1 MADKFPSQA
10 QVVIVGGGIV
20 GCSVA
25 YHLTKLGWTDVVLL
39 ERGTLTCGTTWHAAG
54 LVGQVRATYNLT
66 QLARYGTELYA
77 KLEEETGQATG
88 FKQNGSVA
96 VARTEQRMVE
106 LKRGLSMGRCFG
118 VEVQLIS
125 LKEAGELWPLMRT
138 DDLVGAIFVPK
149 DGQTNP
155 TDTTMALAK
164 GARQGGARII
174 EHVKVTGIHRRNG
187 TVTGVA
193 TERGDIAAEVVVN
206 CGGMWGREI
215 GRMAGVTVPLYGAEH
230 MHIVTTPIEG
240 VTPELPTLRD
250 YDGRVYFREDA
261 GKIMMG
267 GFEPVAKPRDV
278 DSVPDDY
285 EFGELDE
292 DWDHFQI
299 LMEAGLE
306 RVPVLESAQI
316 RDFLTGIES
325 FTPDNRYMLGEA
337 PELRNFFVAA
347 GFNSIGIAS
356 AAGAGKAV
364 AEWIVEGEPTMDL
377 WDVDIRRCFKFQ
389 GNPRYLR
396 DRTVEILGLLYDMH
410 WPFRQPE
417 SARLVRCSPLHDRL
431 KARGACFGVVAGW
444 ERPNWYAPEGVEPK
458 YEYSYGRQNWFPY
471 WAEEHMAVREA
482 VGLFDQTSFAKIL
495 LQGPDAE
502 AVMQRI
508 CANDVA
514 VPPGKVVYTA
524 MLNNRGGIECDLTV
538 TRLREDCYWIVTS
551 AATMV
556 HDFDWIKR
564 NIAEDARVTLADV
577 TSAHAVIGL
586 MGPRSRELL
595 SRVTGADLS
604 NEAFPFATAQEIN
617 VGHALVRAVRI
628 SYVGELGWEIYIPSE
643 FATSVYDA
651 IVAEGAAFGLRH
663 AGYHAM
669 DSLRSEKGYRSWG
682 HDISCEDT
690 PLEAG
695 LAFAVAFEKNAPFI
709 GRDALLQQRER
720 PLAKRLV
727 LFTVDDAEALLYHDE
742 PIWRDGALVGRIT
755 SGSYG
760 HTLGHAVGMGY
771 VCHPEGVDKAFIEGG
786 RFEVEIAAER
796 VPATAHLRPPY
807 DPKSKR
813 VRA

>member
-1 MADKFPSQA
+1 MTDKFPSQA

-88 FKQNGSVA
+88 FKQNGSIA
-96 VARTEQRMVE
+96 VARTEERMVE

-138 DDLVGAIFVPK
+138 DDLAGAIFVPK

-174 EHVKVTGIHRRNG
+174 EHVKVVGIHRRNG
-187 TVTGVA
+187 TATGVA

-337 PELRNFFVAA
+337 PELRNFFVAT

-471 WAEEHMAVREA
+471 WAEEHMAV
-482 VGLFDQTSFAKIL
+482 L
-495 LQGPDAE
+495 L
-502 AVMQRI
+502 
-508 CANDVA
+508 
-514 VPPGKVVYTA
+514 VPGQSP
-524 MLNNRGGIECDLTV
+524 L
-538 TRLREDCYWIVTS
+538 
-551 AATMV
+551 
-556 HDFDWIKR
+556 
-564 NIAEDARVTLADV
+564 
-577 TSAHAVIGL
+577 
-586 MGPRSRELL
+586 
-595 SRVTGADLS
+595 
-604 NEAFPFATAQEIN
+604 
-617 VGHALVRAVRI
+617 
-628 SYVGELGWEIYIPSE
+628 PS
-643 FATSVYDA
+643 
-651 IVAEGAAFGLRH
+651 
-663 AGYHAM
+663 
-669 DSLRSEKGYRSWG
+669 
-682 HDISCEDT
+682 
-690 PLEAG
+690 
-695 LAFAVAFEKNAPFI
+695 
-709 GRDALLQQRER
+709 
-720 PLAKRLV
+720 
-727 LFTVDDAEALLYHDE
+727 
-742 PIWRDGALVGRIT
+742 
-755 SGSYG
+755 
-760 HTLGHAVGMGY
+760 
-771 VCHPEGVDKAFIEGG
+771 
-786 RFEVEIAAER
+786 
-796 VPATAHLRPPY
+796 
-807 DPKSKR
+807 
-813 VRA
+813 